1 MQPTFDE
8 VKDNDKIRYFT
19 LYRRKMCKI
28 SHFSTIECD
37 FCSKRDYLS
46 RFHYL
51 PFFLFV
57 SRFRKNKGRIVLV
70 LRLSALPP
78 PRVIPLS
85 LSSSHLRSQK
95 D

>member
-37 FCSKRDYLS
+37 FWSNRYNLS
-46 RFHYL
+46 RFHSL
-51 PFFLFV
+51 PFFC
-57 SRFRKNKGRIVLV
+57 
-70 LRLSALPP
+70 LS
-78 PRVIPLS
+78 
-85 LSSSHLRSQK
+85 HCYNHWYK
-95 D
+95 

>member
-28 SHFSTIECD
+28 SHFSTIECE
-37 FCSKRDYLS
+37 FFSKRDYLS

-57 SRFRKNKGRIVLV
+57 SRF
-70 LRLSALPP
+70 
-78 PRVIPLS
+78 
-85 LSSSHLRSQK
+85 
-95 D
+95 